1 MISAFAPCVSY
12 LNIRLGSKTTGGFY
26 LLFIC
31 LFACELL
38 IFCRLFIYLI
48 IYLFMF
54 AIYWLSSCG
63 HSLFYLFI
71 YLFVFYNLGGSHFL
85 LSLQPTTAGVILYLY
100 IL

>member
-1 MISAFAPCVSY
+1 LISAFAPCVSY
-12 LNIRLGSKTTGGFY
+12 LNIGLGSKTTGGFY

-71 YLFVFYNLGGSHFL
+71 YLFIFYNLGGSHFL

-100 IL
+100 IS